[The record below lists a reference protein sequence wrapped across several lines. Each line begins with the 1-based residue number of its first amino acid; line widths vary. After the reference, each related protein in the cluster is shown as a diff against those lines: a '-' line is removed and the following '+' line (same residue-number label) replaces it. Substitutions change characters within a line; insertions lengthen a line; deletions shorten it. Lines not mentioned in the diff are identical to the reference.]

1 MGTWMSPDH
10 LEDGPESRAELRV
23 ELLRIVRTQADRAQT
38 RRGHDSLDELRKR
51 CYSML
56 IRAAADGVIPRDA
69 DLQATSDLI
78 AGAVWS
84 RVVHGED
91 LDEVQAAAVVE
102 AVLPDS
108 A

>member
-1 MGTWMSPDH
+1 MNSDESIDD
-10 LEDGPESRAELRV
+10 LDSRADLRV

-38 RRGHDSLDELRKR
+38 RRGHESLDEMRRR

-56 IRAAADGVIPRDA
+56 IRAAADGVIPREA
-69 DLQATSDLI
+69 DLQASAELI

-84 RVVHGED
+84 RVVLGEQVSD
-91 LDEVQAAAVVE
+91 AHAAAVVE
-102 AVLPDS
+102 AILPET

>member
-10 LEDGPESRAELRV
+10 LDDGPESRAELRV

-56 IRAAADGVIPRDA
+56 IRAAADGVIPRNAGHQASGATDA
-69 DLQATSDLI
+69 IGPVAASAGKACGGALQ
-78 AGAVWS
+78 
-84 RVVHGED
+84 R
-91 LDEVQAAAVVE
+91 
-102 AVLPDS
+102 
-108 A
+108 